1 MRLVAVRMNG
11 RARLVQRAIDRPILR
26 HQAEQASKS
35 MHRGV
40 IGLGLPVK
48 LAKELQRLRAMNS
61 NALKGILAI
70 GITFV
75 PALFAAPA
83 AARAEAN
90 ILACVLNRSGG
101 EFKGTCEVPCSV
113 NALAI
118 DIDGPNPAARFQR
131 WSLSGSHSNRSLA
144 SPALGGCSFLRGGRA
159 ERHSAV
165 QRIP

>member
-1 MRLVAVRMNG
+1 MRLVPVRMNG

-90 ILACVLNRSGG
+90 ILTTIAQEASSRALVRSR
-101 EFKGTCEVPCSV
+101 VPSM
-113 NALAI
+113 
-118 DIDGPNPAARFQR
+118 
-131 WSLSGSHSNRSLA
+131 H
-144 SPALGGCSFLRGGRA
+144 
-159 ERHSAV
+159 
-165 QRIP
+165 